1 MLVAFAGATVAVS
14 FSVWPFAVSVASFL
28 SRVTPVTATVVGWSA
43 MFTVTLHTAV
53 LFPSAV
59 VTVMSAVPFA
69 TAVTSPSGVTVATFS
84 LLVAYV
90 TFLLVAFAGAT
101 IAVSFTVW
109 PFAVR
114 VASVLFRV
122 TPVTATA
129 CFSHFAK
136 SVRF

>member
-1 MLVAFAGATVAVS
+1 MVAFAGATVAVS
-14 FSVWPFAVSVASFL
+14 CTVWTFAVSVASVLF
-28 SRVTPVTATVVGWSA
+28 RVTPVTATVVGWSA

-101 IAVSFTVW
+101 VAVSRTV
-109 PFAVR
+109 
-114 VASVLFRV
+114 
-122 TPVTATA
+122 
-129 CFSHFAK
+129 
-136 SVRF
+136 